1 MPIETVPQWRRR
13 AMPVLRRLSACG
25 QINAAETQIVERLA
39 LQPERHK
46 PGAVFAV
53 EGPMARPRAL
63 LSGWACRQRLL
74 PDGRRQIF
82 DVLLPGDVLGLW
94 DTLDTQTSVVALTPV
109 ETGDAGALRAAAEH
123 PAAHPTLAR
132 FVAAAPALEQA
143 RLLDHVVRL
152 GRASAYE
159 RVADLLW
166 ECAERQAAAG
176 AGDERGFPFMATQET
191 LADLLGL
198 SVVHL
203 NRVLQQLRRE
213 GLVELK
219 SGRLK
224 LLDPARVAALAT
236 SVHLPDAGRLSSAG
250 L

>member
-1 MPIETVPQWRRR
+1 VSQFPFESSVPWRRK
-13 AMPVLRRLSACG
+13 AAPVLRRLEAV
-25 QINAAETQIVERLA
+25 AALNQAEVEIVERA
-39 LQPERHK
+39 VLQSEQRRG
-46 PGAVFAV
+46 GATLAV
-53 EGPMARPRAL
+53 EGPFGRPRMI

-82 DVLLPGDVLGLW
+82 DFLLPGDVTGLW
-94 DTLDTQTSVVALTPV
+94 SPLDTQTTVVALTGV
-109 ETGDAGALRAAAEH
+109 EIADASGMRAAAQDGVAH
-123 PAAHPTLAR
+123 PALAHV
-132 FVAAAPALEQA
+132 VALAPALEQA
-143 RLLDHVVRL
+143 RLLDHIVRL

-176 AGDERGFPFMATQET
+176 LGDERGFPFLATQET

-213 GLVELK
+213 GLVEVK
-219 SGRLK
+219 AGRLK
-224 LLDPARVAALAT
+224 LLDRTRVAALAT
-236 SVHLPDAGRLSSAG
+236 SVPLPVAGAR
-250 L
+250 